1 MKLLEF
7 TSNGIYCSKADVYL
21 DPWKGVKKA
30 IITHGHSDH
39 ARWGSK
45 SYITQIDN
53 VPILKHRLGDISVLG
68 KNMETNFKSMVLL
81 FHSILLD
88 MFPARRK

>member
-7 TSNGIYCSKADVYL
+7 TSSGIYCSKADVYL
-21 DPWKGVKKA
+21 DPWRGVEKA

-53 VPILKHRLGDISVLG
+53 VPISVSYTHL
-68 KNMETNFKSMVLL
+68 TLPTTPYV
-81 FHSILLD
+81 
-88 MFPARRK
+88 

>member
-21 DPWKGVKKA
+21 DPWRGVKKA

-45 SYITQIDN
+45 SYKPKLTM
-53 VPILKHRLGDISVLG
+53 S
-68 KNMETNFKSMVLL
+68 L
-81 FHSILLD
+81 F
-88 MFPARRK
+88 

>member
-7 TSNGIYCSKADVYL
+7 TSKGIYCSKADVYL
-21 DPWKGVKKA
+21 DPWRGVKKA

-53 VPILKHRLGDISVLG
+53 VPILKHRLGDISVTG
-68 KNMETNFKSMVLL
+68 KNMVRNFKSMELL
-81 FHSILLD
+81 FHSIQLD
-88 MFPARRK
+88 MSLDHRK